1 MTWLDERT
9 LRIARMLRE
18 PTAGRRGYTRRLH
31 QVDPW
36 HDGRASREDMP
47 ALHRTP
53 KPLVRFPGCQKRIK
67 DLRGDRYG
75 MLTVL
80 SYAGNRHG
88 VIMWTCLCDCGRIGV
103 HAGKDMVSGHT
114 QSCGCQ
120 RIPKGWE
127 NADQK
132 HQA

>member
-18 PTAGRRGYTRRLH
+18 PTAGKRGYTRRLH
-31 QVDPW
+31 QVDPQ
-36 HDGRASREDMP
+36 HDGRASKEDEP
-47 ALHRTP
+47 RLHRQP
-53 KPLVRFPGCQKRIK
+53 KTMVRFPGCRNRIR

-80 SYAGNRHG
+80 DYAGKRHG
-88 VIMWTCLCDCGRIGV
+88 VVMWTCRCDCGRIGV
-103 HAGKDMVSGHT
+103 HAGKDMVSGRA

-120 RIPKGWE
+120 RIKKGG
-127 NADQK
+127 A
-132 HQA
+132 

>member
-9 LRIARMLRE
+9 LQLARMLRE

-31 QVDPW
+31 QVDPQ
-36 HDGRASREDMP
+36 HGGRASREDELR
-47 ALHRTP
+47 LHRQP
-53 KPLVRFPGCQKRIK
+53 KTMVHFPGCRNRIR

-114 QSCGCQ
+114 RSCGCQ
-120 RIPKGWE
+120 RGPKGGAY
-127 NADQK
+127 ADQK

>member
-31 QVDPW
+31 QVDPQ
-36 HDGRASREDMP
+36 HDGRASRDDNLR
-47 ALHRTP
+47 LHRQP
-53 KPLVRFPGCQKRIK
+53 KPKVRFPCCARPIE

-80 SYAGNRHG
+80 GYAGRKG
-88 VIMWTCLCDCGRIGV
+88 RKIMWACRCDCGQTGIF
-103 HAGKDMVSGHT
+103 AGQNLISGRSR
-114 QSCGCQ
+114 SCGCQ
-120 RIPKGWE
+120 RGAKGG
-127 NADQK
+127 A
-132 HQA
+132 

>member
-1 MTWLDERT
+1 
-9 LRIARMLRE
+9 MLRE
-18 PTAGRRGYTRRLH
+18 PTEGRRGYTRRLH
-31 QVDPW
+31 QVDPL
-36 HDGRASREDMP
+36 HDGRVSKEDMP
-47 ALHRTP
+47 VLHRTP

-114 QSCGCQ
+114 RSCGCQ
-120 RIPKGWE
+120 RIPKGWK

>member
-18 PTAGRRGYTRRLH
+18 PTEGRRGYTRRLH
-31 QVDPW
+31 QVDPE
-36 HDGRASREDMP
+36 HDGRASKEDMP

-75 MLTVL
+75 VLTVL

-103 HAGKDMVSGHT
+103 HAGKDMVSGHAL
-114 QSCGCQ
+114 SCGCQ
-120 RIPKGWE
+120 RIKKGG
-127 NADQK
+127 A
-132 HQA
+132 

>member
-9 LRIARMLRE
+9 LEIARMLRE
-18 PTAGRRGYTRRLH
+18 PTAGRRGYARRLH
-31 QVDPW
+31 QVDPK
-36 HDGRASREDMP
+36 HEGRASKEDMP

-80 SYAGNRHG
+80 SYAGNRNG
-88 VIMWTCLCDCGRIGV
+88 VVMWTCLCDCGRIGV
-103 HAGKDMVSGHT
+103 HAGKDMVSGRA

-120 RIPKGWE
+120 RIKKGG
-127 NADQK
+127 A
-132 HQA
+132 

>member
-36 HDGRASREDMP
+36 HDGRASKEDEP
-47 ALHRTP
+47 RLHRQP
-53 KPLVRFPGCQKRIK
+53 KTMVLFPGCRRPIR
-67 DLRGDRYG
+67 DLRGEKYG

-80 SYAGNRHG
+80 AYAGNRDG
-88 VIMWTCLCDCGRIGV
+88 KVMWYCQCDCGRIGV
-103 HAGKDMVSGHT
+103 HAGNNLVSGNT
-114 QSCGCQ
+114 RSCGCQ
-120 RIPKGWE
+120 RGSKGG
-127 NADQK
+127 A
-132 HQA
+132 

>member
-36 HDGRASREDMP
+36 HDGRASKEDMP
-47 ALHRTP
+47 TLHRTP

-88 VIMWTCLCDCGRIGV
+88 VVMWICLCDCGRIGV
-103 HAGKDMVSGHT
+103 HAGRDLTSGNT
-114 QSCGCQ
+114 RSCGCQ
-120 RIPKGWE
+120 RGAKGGK